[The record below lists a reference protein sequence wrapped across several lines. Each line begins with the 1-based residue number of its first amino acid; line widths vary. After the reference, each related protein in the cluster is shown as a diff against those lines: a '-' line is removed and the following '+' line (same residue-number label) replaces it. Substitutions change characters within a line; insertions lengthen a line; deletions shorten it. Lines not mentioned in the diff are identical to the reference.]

1 MSKITQLS
9 RSILILCW
17 VFGCSAGDD
26 SDDTLMPP
34 SMSGGSD
41 PTNPPESEAPSE
53 DLSIGEPGLH
63 RENGELIFRTEPFT
77 IAAGEEQYPCWT
89 TTTEEP
95 LKVTETEFT
104 GGPGIHHITFATTS
118 VPEPAGFSDCP
129 VLFKPT
135 WLPLLTAGAGALT
148 VSLPDGVAHELPAG
162 TQLLTQL
169 HLFNTT
175 EEDITRAIVVKLQT
189 TDEPDTQPVQLGGF
203 GTFQVSL
210 PPLQRSALT
219 HECTLPSSTRLV
231 SLTPHMHQLGTSIML
246 ELGTSANDLQPVFTR
261 DPWDFEQ
268 QTIENVDM
276 TLEAGQYAR
285 VTCNYNNTTDR
296 TVTYGESTLDEM
308 CFIGLFSVGGG
319 PIACVAF

>member
-1 MSKITQLS
+1 MAKIKQLS
-9 RSILILCW
+9 RSILILCGL
-17 VFGCSAGDD
+17 FGCSAVDD
-26 SDDTLMPP
+26 SDDSTAGTGAPTDTGP
-34 SMSGGSD
+34 VVEPD
-41 PTNPPESEAPSE
+41 PATVPV
-53 DLSIGEPGLH
+53 GEPGLH
-63 RENGELIFRTEPFT
+63 RENGELLFRTEPFT
-77 IAAGEEQYPCWT
+77 IAAGEERYPCWT

-104 GGPGIHHITFATTS
+104 GAPGIHHLTFAKTLA
-118 VPEPAGFSDCP
+118 PEPAGFSDCP
-129 VLFKPT
+129 VLFKAT
-135 WLPLLTAGAGALT
+135 WQPLLTAGAGALK

-162 TQLLTQL
+162 TQLLAQL

-175 EEDITRAIVVKLQT
+175 EEDITQPVVVKLQT
-189 TDEPDTQPVQLGGF
+189 TDQPDTQPVQLGGF

-210 PPLQRSALT
+210 PPLQTSALT
-219 HECTLPSSTRLV
+219 HECTLPFGTRLV
-231 SLTPHMHQLGTSIML
+231 SLIPHMHQLGTSITL

-261 DPWDFEQ
+261 DPWDFDQ

-319 PIACVAF
+319 TLACVAF